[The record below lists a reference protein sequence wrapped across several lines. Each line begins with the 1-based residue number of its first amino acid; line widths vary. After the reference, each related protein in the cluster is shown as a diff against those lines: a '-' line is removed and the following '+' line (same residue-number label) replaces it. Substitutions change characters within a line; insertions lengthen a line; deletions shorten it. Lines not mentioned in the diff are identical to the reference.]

1 MYTKS
6 SQSSTIDTDKGLIA
20 TVDKYLEKHKNKI
33 RQIRIKTS
41 SFKKNVQNLVKTYY
55 FFLSRINLL
64 FIKGLTPVPEVAN
77 LTGIPGKFSWQ
88 KRLFFDRLQFAMIS
102 AKQIKIKS
110 CQAEITANSQ
120 ALFFFHPPFHPLSVA
135 PLWIFPES
143 PPGVSTGLHIW
154 AFCTFTK
161 MTQNRA
167 ENQYVTNVFC

>member
-77 LTGIPGKFSWQ
+77 LTGIPGKFS
-88 KRLFFDRLQFAMIS
+88 
-102 AKQIKIKS
+102 
-110 CQAEITANSQ
+110 
-120 ALFFFHPPFHPLSVA
+120 
-135 PLWIFPES
+135 
-143 PPGVSTGLHIW
+143 
-154 AFCTFTK
+154 
-161 MTQNRA
+161 
-167 ENQYVTNVFC
+167 